1 MYNVCPAAGESRVRT
16 HAWFSTVQQSPSGF
30 RIQLPGGN
38 GEGKREKGEGKM
50 EKGKGRREKGEGREG
65 RREKRVERHVHNT
78 CTRRATT
85 FTNVQ
90 KRAETVT
97 EMCQKCEIN

>member
-38 GEGKREKGEGKM
+38 GEGKREKGEGKR
-50 EKGKGRREKGEGREG
+50 EKGKGRREKGGGREG
-65 RREKRVERHVHNT
+65 RRE
-78 CTRRATT
+78 RREKGEGREG
-85 FTNVQ
+85 Q
-90 KRAETVT
+90 GSVT
-97 EMCQKCEIN
+97 EKLVTIQAAPVVMRVF